1 MQNIKFALQDDFK
14 DMIKILLEEKVKFI
28 LVGGIAVILY
38 GHVRG
43 TKDLDLW
50 VYANPQNAPLLIKAL
65 AKFGAPMQDIFASDF
80 ELEGTV
86 FQIGTA
92 PVRIDIIT
100 RIAGLNFEEAMH
112 NVNIMEIDGLQ
123 VPVISIEDLI
133 KNKKASGRFQDLA
146 DARVLEKILEKRGKN

>member
-1 MQNIKFALQDDFK
+1 MQNIEFALKDDYK
-14 DMIKILLEEKVKFI
+14 DMIKILLEENVKFI

-50 VYANPQNAPLLIKAL
+50 VYANSQNSTLLIKAL
-65 AKFGAPMQDIFASDF
+65 AKFGAPMQDISASDF

-86 FQIGTA
+86 FQIGTE
-92 PVRIDIIT
+92 PIRIDIIT
-100 RIAGLNFEEAMH
+100 RIAGLNFEEAMN

-146 DARVLEKILEKRGKN
+146 DARVLEKILEKRI